1 MHKAMNAHDR
11 MFNAI
16 ELAINDIV
24 KMQDIVIKLTRN
36 INELHVANEHGEK
49 LATMKDDVHALKLKM
64 DSMQEF
70 LYSCE
75 RPTEFKERRL
85 SEIDV
90 AS

>member
-1 MHKAMNAHDR
+1 MNAKER
-11 MFNAI
+11 MFHSI
-16 ELAINDIV
+16 EHTINDIA
-24 KMQDIVIKLTRN
+24 KMQDIVIKLTRE
-36 INELHVANEHGEK
+36 IHEVHVAKEHEAK
-49 LATMKDDVHALKLKM
+49 LVVMKEQVNALKTRM
-64 DSMQEF
+64 DAMQEF

>member
-1 MHKAMNAHDR
+1 MNAHDR

-36 INELHVANEHGEK
+36 INEVHVAKEHDEK
-49 LATMKDDVHALKLKM
+49 LVLMKDQVQALKLRM

>member
-1 MHKAMNAHDR
+1 MNARER
-11 MFNAI
+11 MFHSI
-16 ELAINDIV
+16 EQAVNDIA

-36 INELHVANEHGEK
+36 INEVHVQKEHEGK
-49 LATMKDDVHALKLKM
+49 LTEMKDQVQALKLRM

-90 AS
+90 AL

>member
-1 MHKAMNAHDR
+1 MNAHDR

>member
-1 MHKAMNAHDR
+1 MNAKER
-11 MFNAI
+11 MFHSI
-16 ELAINDIV
+16 EHTINDIA
-24 KMQDIVIKLTRN
+24 KMQDIVIKLTRE
-36 INELHVANEHGEK
+36 IHEVHVAKEHEAK
-49 LATMKDDVHALKLKM
+49 LVVMKEQVNALKTQM
-64 DSMQEF
+64 DAMQEF

>member
-1 MHKAMNAHDR
+1 MNARER
-11 MFNAI
+11 MFHSI
-16 ELAINDIV
+16 EHAVNDIT

-49 LATMKDDVHALKLKM
+49 LASMKDDVQALKLKM

-70 LYSCE
+70 LYACE

-90 AS
+90 AL

>member
-1 MHKAMNAHDR
+1 MNAKER
-11 MFNAI
+11 MFHSI
-16 ELAINDIV
+16 EHTINDIA
-24 KMQDIVIKLTRN
+24 KMQDIVIKLTRE
-36 INELHVANEHGEK
+36 IHEVHVAKEHEAK
-49 LATMKDDVHALKLKM
+49 LVVMKEQVNALKMQM
-64 DSMQEF
+64 DAMQEF

>member
-1 MHKAMNAHDR
+1 MNARER
-11 MFNAI
+11 MFHSI
-16 ELAINDIV
+16 EHAINDIA

-36 INELHVANEHGEK
+36 INEVHVQKEHDGK
-49 LATMKDDVHALKLKM
+49 LTEMKDQVQALKLRM